1 MTIIL
6 LAFELP
12 WSGQGWLD
20 LTLLLKSLLLLR
32 LWYCTLLHFFF
43 FFFRVGTLLT
53 SILQKAERN
62 VSGASSQTQALEA
75 AIEAAEHYMKALK
88 LASVPKDKQALD
100 AKCKEWLTRAEKI
113 KGVRNWQSATL
124 GGSNDRLGPPVPT
137 RKLTTREEIILLE
150 GAKLNGFIFPPWVN
164 APKPEYFQ
172 REGGELFL

>member
-1 MTIIL
+1 MARPNASAQKSFVAQAL
-6 LAFELP
+6 VLP
-12 WSGQGWLD
+12 
-20 LTLLLKSLLLLR
+20 TF
-32 LWYCTLLHFFF
+32 TPFIFFF
-43 FFFRVGTLLT
+43 FTVGTLLT
-53 SILQKAERN
+53 SILQKAERD

-113 KGVRNWQSATL
+113 KGVRNWQTATL
-124 GGSNDRLGPPVPT
+124 GGSDDRLRPPVPT